1 MVMITV
7 EIGFRSVST
16 TRDAESTNA
25 RTVGRITKLTSNRL
39 GNNTVNN
46 MGNKTLAKILARFS
60 PTSIF
65 TRSGGG
71 RGSGKGSF
79 PFLSMHSCHLCYK
92 ILALYCITSHL
103 RISMPHVFVLR
114 SSAAHSFVAKSP
126 AFCIN
131 FNL

>member
-1 MVMITV
+1 MAMITV

-46 MGNKTLAKILARFS
+46 MGNKILARFS

-65 TRSGGG
+65 KRSDGG
-71 RGSGKGSF
+71 RGSGKGSVKISF
-79 PFLSMHSCHLCYK
+79 SFDAQLS
-92 ILALYCITSHL
+92 
-103 RISMPHVFVLR
+103 V
-114 SSAAHSFVAKSP
+114 
-126 AFCIN
+126 
-131 FNL
+131 